1 MSDLSVKYMGLALKN
16 PIIVGSSGLTNSIE
30 NLIEIEKADA
40 GAVVIK
46 SIFEEQ
52 ILIESDKFLNST
64 NEKLEPMKK
73 GFNDIMD
80 KRNYD
85 YLEALDYINNFAK
98 ENTLDKYLQFIV
110 NAKKS
115 ISIPIIASIN
125 CVSPYDWHYFAK
137 RIQNAGADA
146 IELNIYL
153 LPSNPLQ
160 EGSENEKVYF
170 EIAKEVQKYI
180 TIPVSL
186 KISYYF
192 SGLAQ
197 KVIELSKTGIKGL
210 VLFNRPYSPDIDINT
225 LEISS
230 TNIYSSQTEYSQTLR
245 WIAILAGRTDC
256 DIVASTGI
264 HDYTSVIKQILA
276 GATAVQM
283 ASVFYKK
290 GFGIITET
298 LKGLEDWMKEHK
310 FNSINDFRGKLSQIN
325 IEHPAAFERVQFM
338 KLYSKIE

>member
-1 MSDLSVKYMGLALKN
+1 MSDLSIKYMGLSLKN

-30 NLIEIEKADA
+30 NLKEIEKAGA

-52 ILIESDKFLNST
+52 ILIESDKFLSSSD
-64 NEKLEPMKK
+64 KKIEPMKR
-73 GFNDIMD
+73 GFDDIMN
-80 KRNYD
+80 KRSYD
-85 YLEALDYINNFAK
+85 YIEALDYIDNFAK
-98 ENTLDKYLQFIV
+98 ENTLDKYLQFIEK
-110 NAKKS
+110 AKES

-125 CVSPYDWHYFAK
+125 CVSSYNWHYFAK
-137 RIQNAGADA
+137 RIQKAGADA

-153 LPSNPLQ
+153 LPSNPIQ
-160 EGSENEKVYF
+160 EGIENEKVYF
-170 EIAKEVQKYI
+170 EIAKEVQKYVS
-180 TIPVSL
+180 IPVSL

-210 VLFNRPYSPDIDINT
+210 VLFNRPYNPDIDIKT
-225 LEISS
+225 IKISS
-230 TNIYSSQTEYSQTLR
+230 SNIYSTQSEYSHTLR
-245 WIAILAGRTDC
+245 WVAILAGRTDC
-256 DIVASTGI
+256 DIIASTGI

-290 GFGIITET
+290 GFGVISET
-298 LKGLEDWMKEHK
+298 LKGIEDWMKEHK
-310 FNSINDFRGKLSQIN
+310 FENVNDFRGKLSQVK
-325 IEHPAAFERVQFM
+325 IEHPAAYERVQFM
-338 KLYSKIE
+338 KMYSNIE